1 MPQEVIY
8 YLIAAF
14 ILWVIIFA
22 IDYWCSETMT
32 LADLLIDG
40 VMAVFWPITLVIIV
54 FCLLCDADK
63 IVIKKRKTKKCDIK

>member
-40 VMAVFWPITLVIIV
+40 VMAAFWPITLVIIV
-54 FCLLCDADK
+54 FCLLCDANK